1 MNWAREWSRACAQV
15 AASPG
20 VVLLVG
26 APDTGKSTLA
36 AWMVNA
42 CLEAGHRV
50 AVVDADIGQSD
61 VGPPGTV
68 GLGYPK
74 HPIER
79 LDQVPAAALAF
90 VGATSP
96 GRCPAQHVVATAAM
110 VERARREGAA
120 VVVVDTTGTVS
131 GRLGQGLKEL
141 KIAATSPEWVV
152 ALERGDEL
160 APVLRG
166 LRGRTQPRLL
176 RVPPS
181 GRARERSREERRANR
196 ERLLA
201 RYLQDAAPL
210 DIPLAGLGV
219 VNSFWEKDVY
229 EEVPEAEWR
238 NLWVGLADERGEV
251 LAAGTVLEVSYAEDR
266 LRVLTPWK
274 EADAVRVIILGFMRV
289 APDGRE
295 TGGGAF
301 APPGW

>member
-1 MNWAREWSRACAQV
+1 MNWAREWNWACAQV

-36 AWMVNA
+36 AWLVNA
-42 CLEAGHRV
+42 CLGAGHRV
-50 AVVDADIGQSD
+50 AVVDADVGQSD

-68 GLGYPK
+68 GLGYPPG
-74 HPIER
+74 PIER
-79 LDQVPAAALAF
+79 LDQVPVAAMAF

-96 GRCPAQHVVATAAM
+96 ARSPAHHVVATASM
-110 VERARREGAA
+110 VWRARREGAA

-131 GRLGQGLKEL
+131 GRLGQVLKEL
-141 KIAATSPEWVV
+141 KIAATRPEWVV
-152 ALERGDEL
+152 ALEREGEL
-160 APVLRG
+160 APILRG
-166 LRGRTQPRLL
+166 LRGRTRPRVL

-201 RYLQDAAPL
+201 RYLQQAAPL
-210 DIPLAGLGV
+210 DIPLAGLGI
-219 VNSFWEKDVY
+219 VNSFWEKDLY
-229 EEVPEAEWR
+229 EEVPEQEFHH
-238 NLWVGLADERGEV
+238 LWVGLADARGEV

-266 LRVLTPWK
+266 VRVLTPWK
-274 EADAVRVIILGFMRV
+274 DAAAVKVIILGSMRV

-295 TGGGAF
+295 AGHTVAG
-301 APPGW
+301 